1 MVEERTYP
9 RTSFVQDKALEMLRA
24 KGATDDEIAT
34 LYMEKNV
41 AQVKMVNDPTAP
53 KDDQV
58 KKKSR
63 KRRAS

>member
-1 MVEERTYP
+1 V
-9 RTSFVQDKALEMLRA
+9 
-24 KGATDDEIAT
+24 DDEIAT